1 LRAPDR
7 DRFYVANAIDGSV
20 SVIDLVE
27 DEVPTLTLVRTIEN
41 VGSITHAALSEDGTV
56 LFGADPGSQF
66 VHRVD
71 LVAGTS
77 IDFDVGGPSLDVAV
91 AANGPST
98 RIYVARADLLSVAVY
113 DAFSGAPIDTNPA
126 FAPLGP
132 EPFRDIY
139 IGDVPGRL
147 AFTKQFPTDVY
158 CTDDSDPLSI
168 SAYITVATDSGKVY
182 FINTEDNSLVSRS
195 FCQSV
200 ALSASPANLLARTE
214 GTPAISPFEPCA
226 SNRRRDECLKLGDD
240 NTGILASPGNTVET
254 RIRLTYEGVVPFALR
269 DNGGGTL
276 SADGVSLRDN
286 SSKLDEA
293 PISVDLQDRL
303 VILTAPVASVE
314 GCTARYGELSS
325 LDLREFTVTG
335 VINDGAGN
343 KGLTFT
349 PAIRPECFPTEEGSL
364 SYLVRAAK
372 SFLVTSQVT
381 GQSVIFQGR
390 LVDGQTFGG
399 PFDSIRFKLKDNISS
414 QGVRDQAWEFLLS
427 SPFTPLVRGRVAS
440 QDASG
445 ATVLAPAGRIPTSIM
460 FLDFPGTE
468 QLATLVTFGG
478 NDVVIAYDTRGVTA
492 VTTTKE
498 DAIVLR

>member
-1 LRAPDR
+1 
-7 DRFYVANAIDGSV
+7 
-20 SVIDLVE
+20 
-27 DEVPTLTLVRTIEN
+27 
-41 VGSITHAALSEDGTV
+41 
-56 LFGADPGSQF
+56 
-66 VHRVD
+66 
-71 LVAGTS
+71 
-77 IDFDVGGPSLDVAV
+77 
-91 AANGPST
+91 
-98 RIYVARADLLSVAVY
+98 
-113 DAFSGAPIDTNPA
+113 
-126 FAPLGP
+126 
-132 EPFRDIY
+132 
-139 IGDVPGRL
+139 
-147 AFTKQFPTDVY
+147 
-158 CTDDSDPLSI
+158 
-168 SAYITVATDSGKVY
+168 
-182 FINTEDNSLVSRS
+182 
-195 FCQSV
+195 
-200 ALSASPANLLARTE
+200 
-214 GTPAISPFEPCA
+214 
-226 SNRRRDECLKLGDD
+226 
-240 NTGILASPGNTVET
+240 
-254 RIRLTYEGVVPFALR
+254 
-269 DNGGGTL
+269 L